1 MKFIFFQFTQF
12 LRRTLTSSSPLS
24 SPLQQPSIAATLPKK
39 TKTLQH
45 YNEICSKYPGFVVLY
60 QVGDFYEMYDNIA
73 LEASKLLDMRIS
85 QKPMMTSSHNS
96 TETIHN
102 SIRTMAGFPLLS
114 LNSFIEKFIKAG
126 KSVVVCDQHS
136 VPNQEKK
143 EFYRQV
149 NRIITPG
156 TLFDDNLLNRSSN
169 NFILCLYSSNGNTGI
184 ADFHSNMN
192 TSLNKIGLAWADVS
206 TGLLRF
212 TSIEEGELLDELSR
226 ISCTELLLP
235 IGGLEGLKSGVR
247 EKVLHFLR
255 SSPSTQL
262 SPLTPSI
269 QYTINPLKNVEE
281 ESISF
286 LLQYIEGTLLDRKPF
301 LEKAK
306 RYQKSSFMV
315 LPQSVIKS
323 LELLENSLSGLR
335 QNSLLKSID
344 RTLTSMGSRLL
355 LERLQSPLT
364 SVPLINERLGKI
376 DLFMSPQNQS
386 SRFVEKDIR
395 LALQGIKDIERAFQ
409 RIVLHR
415 FRSVS
420 SANSFSIISNS
431 TSNNSLIRDFLIIAD
446 SSKLYE
452 KIKNL
457 LPPKFE
463 SISLSSSFVM
473 LTEKIISALHYS
485 LGIGKVKDG
494 YCAVLDSFKDD
505 GHLLKERDII
515 FKTLKKRNP
524 SLKPVIR
531 DDGFFFTLP
540 KNYKPLMSKDN
551 DDGAV
556 RLTFSLKN
564 SYRYTTPEL
573 EDLFYRSISLET
585 SFREKEAEILKD
597 FKDSILEN
605 ETEIHCLSSLI
616 AEIDLVLSTVTIS
629 RERNF
634 CRPTLL
640 PISSNNDY
648 DDSISNNN
656 NNIISNS
663 NNISSNND
671 NIKAATTTTFDVKN
685 VKHPIVLEKNFESG
699 RQFVGNSLKL
709 GTAGNFAFITGANMG
724 GKSTFLRQN
733 AILAI
738 MAQCGMYVAADS
750 ATLSIVDAI
759 YTRIG
764 SCDDLV
770 NDKSTFWMEMEEC
783 SLILKNST
791 PNSLLLMDEVGRG
804 TGSKEGFAI
813 AYGIFRNIYSKGSRC
828 LFATHYLD
836 LALETKEGYPGTQR
850 FMTGVRLLPNNDI
863 AFLHRIEKG
872 VAMKSHAIS
881 IAKFAGIPQDVLDN
895 AEERLLS
902 L

>member
-1 MKFIFFQFTQF
+1 MKFIFFQFTPF
-12 LRRTLTSSSPLS
+12 LRRTLISTTTSPSSLPLI
-24 SPLQQPSIAATLPKK
+24 QPSLAATFPKK
-39 TKTLQH
+39 VKTLQH
-45 YNEICSKYPGFVVLY
+45 YNEICTQYPGFVVLY

-85 QKPMMTSSHNS
+85 QKPMISSSHNS
-96 TETIHN
+96 TATIHN
-102 SIRTMAGFPLLS
+102 SIRTMAGFPLSS

-156 TLFDDNLLNRSSN
+156 TLVDDNLLNRSSN
-169 NFILCLYSSNGNTGI
+169 NFILCLYSASADNNIGI
-184 ADFHSNMN
+184 ADIHSNDN
-192 TSLNKIGLAWADVS
+192 NNSNKIGLAWADVS

-212 TSIEEGELLDELSR
+212 TSVEEGELLDELSR

-235 IGGLEGLKSGVR
+235 IGGLEGLKGGVR
-247 EKVLHFLR
+247 ERVLHFLR

-262 SPLTPSI
+262 SPPTPSI
-269 QYTINPLKNVEE
+269 QYTINPLKKVEE
-281 ESISF
+281 ESTSF

-364 SVPLINERLGKI
+364 SIPLINERLRKI
-376 DLFMSPQNQS
+376 DLFMSPHNQF

-395 LALQGIKDIERAFQ
+395 SALQGIKDIERAFQ

-415 FRSVS
+415 FRSVASGNS
-420 SANSFSIISNS
+420 SSSSIITSS

-446 SSKLYE
+446 SSKLYQE
-452 KIKNL
+452 IKNL
-457 LPPKFE
+457 LPQEFE
-463 SISLSSSFVM
+463 SISLSPSFLL
-473 LTEKIISALHYS
+473 LTEKIISAMQYS

-515 FKTLKKRNP
+515 FKKLKKRNP

-540 KNYKPLMSKDN
+540 KNQTPLMSKD
-551 DDGAV
+551 DGV

-573 EDLFYRSISLET
+573 EDLFYRSTSLET
-585 SFREKEAEILKD
+585 SFREREAEILKE

-605 ETEIHCLSSLI
+605 ETEIHCLSSII
-616 AEIDLVLSTVTIS
+616 AEIDLVLSNVTIS

-640 PISSNNDY
+640 PIG
-648 DDSISNNN
+648 SNNN
-656 NNIISNS
+656 NNDYD
-663 NNISSNND
+663 NNNNNNPSYNND
-671 NIKAATTTTFDVKN
+671 NIKTVTTTTFDVKN

-709 GTAGNFAFITGANMG
+709 GTAGNFAFITGSNMG

-738 MAQCGMYVAADS
+738 MAQSGMYVAADS

-783 SLILKNST
+783 SIILKNST

-836 LALETKEGYPGTQR
+836 LALETMEGYPGTQR
-850 FMTGVRLLPNNDI
+850 LMTGVRLLPNNDI

-881 IAKFAGIPQDVLDN
+881 IAKFAGVPQDVLDN
-895 AEERLLS
+895 AEARLLS